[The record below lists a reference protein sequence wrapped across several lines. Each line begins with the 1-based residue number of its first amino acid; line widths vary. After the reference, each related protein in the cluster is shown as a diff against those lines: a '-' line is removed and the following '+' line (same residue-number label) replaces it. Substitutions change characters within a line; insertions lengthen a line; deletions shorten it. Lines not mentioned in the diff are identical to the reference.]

1 MLFIFRGLKMSEEI
15 QLLES
20 VYEQLRAA
28 ELARSKGDFSRRFLG
43 KSESYLTS
51 MAARQRNIAT
61 DVMVDLGEAIIAEI
75 RAKTDDRHVADR
87 IVLRHAMAQING
99 YLAEQTIPAS
109 LKRTPPTVQSAITR
123 PEFPGIR

>member
-1 MLFIFRGLKMSEEI
+1 
-15 QLLES
+15 
-20 VYEQLRAA
+20 
-28 ELARSKGDFSRRFLG
+28 
-43 KSESYLTS
+43 